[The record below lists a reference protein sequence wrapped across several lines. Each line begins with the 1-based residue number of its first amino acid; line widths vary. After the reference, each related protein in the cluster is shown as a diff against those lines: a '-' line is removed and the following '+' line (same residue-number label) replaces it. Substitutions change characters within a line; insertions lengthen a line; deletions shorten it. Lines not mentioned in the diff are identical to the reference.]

1 MLRDQAEED
10 LLDVVSPL
18 KGIPMV
24 RKVRRISVALLPC
37 TNY

>member
-1 MLRDQAEED
+1 MRRDQAEED

-18 KGIPMV
+18 KGISMV
-24 RKVRRISVALLPC
+24 RKVRRTSVALLPC